1 MSDSPIRSRFV
12 ALDVHKQYVVV
23 GAIDAQQRVVLS
35 PKRMSFDQFEEW
47 SPTHL
52 HPTDAVV
59 LEATTN
65 AWYLHDQLQ
74 LLVGS
79 VTIAHPLLVKLISA
93 ARVKTDTRDTLNLA
107 RLLAAGLIPA
117 VWVPPEEVRELRA
130 LIAHRR
136 RLIAQRTQA
145 RNRLQSVLHRHNIAP
160 PEGGLFVAKQQR
172 WWDELPLSPSE
183 KLRVRQDLTV
193 LTNLTPLIEEVE
205 AELCRLSATERWAD
219 QVPYLVQRPRIGILI
234 AMVLLSAIGDVT
246 RFPSAKHLVGYAGLG
261 ASVHESRANLSHGS
275 DYQAGETG
283 TAYGYGRGSMDSR
296 RTSSPLEGTIRAAL
310 STTGKEQSDCG
321 HCSQTPG
328 RGLACSHQSGGRST
342 CRSREGG
349 IEVRGLVTQNRGRE
363 SSGVEDTRIREA

>member
-246 RFPSAKHLVGYAGLG
+246 RFLIA
-261 ASVHESRANLSHGS
+261 
-275 DYQAGETG
+275 QAPGG
-283 TAYGYGRGSMDSR
+283 VR
-296 RTSSPLEGTIRAAL
+296 RTG
-310 STTGKEQSDCG
+310 
-321 HCSQTPG
+321 SQCT
-328 RGLACSHQSGGRST
+328 
-342 CRSREGG
+342 
-349 IEVRGLVTQNRGRE
+349 
-363 SSGVEDTRIREA
+363 